1 MRHAGCRVSDPAGTD
16 ARCRDPVFNDNET
29 WLARVLD
36 EGREAGTLRV
46 TGSSNEMA
54 RIVIATLEGAMLVAL
69 PFGDVARFQT
79 AATSLMTSLSPS
91 PAGSLQSS

>member
-1 MRHAGCRVSDPAGTD
+1 
-16 ARCRDPVFNDNET
+16 
-29 WLARVLD
+29 
-36 EGREAGTLRV
+36 
-46 TGSSNEMA
+46 MA